1 MRKVSVTTNGGLR
14 IRWTAAGQIDAVS
27 LKNKALPV
35 SGSGGFSA
43 EECIVPD
50 GAMKNLGGFTGALSQ
65 RGKSLRFRGS
75 IQNAGLR
82 LNASI
87 KGGKF
92 IDVRGEVEDLTG
104 LDRALNVRL
113 TLPLELAG
121 WTWDNTA
128 ATSRTV
134 RPGNTY
140 PSREDDFLFL
150 GMKDERF
157 EDEMPE
163 PLCIKTNKLPFSC
176 VRTDTTGLAL
186 ALPNDEPRVFLI
198 QVDDTG
204 YHITFSLGVTPIT
217 EKFPS
222 RASFRVLIYAID
234 PAWGIRS
241 AAERYHAFFS
251 KLFKAQ
257 LNRHG
262 NCCSIGK
269 DRIPDGDFKALG
281 VAFQQND
288 YQWTDGEMPEN
299 VAEFCEKHG
308 LVSFHWRGPWYWF
321 HEAPGDITN
330 DEQMALLKAQ
340 AEGRAQ
346 GSHGR
351 NNQLQGCPDRLSAG
365 GAWNS
370 ALINEH
376 GKLDRVCFFYPH
388 YSCWLMPVNMDP
400 NLPKPNKSTL
410 AEDWQYRWRKL
421 WKKKSFRG
429 PRGVAYDALD
439 DFSGH
444 RRLNFRRDHIA
455 VMDVPPTFD
464 PDSGR
469 LCQVK
474 GFGDWAWARRHAKL
488 VRDDGGHIMA
498 NVNLEYAMMFCHPYI
513 DVIFRERALP
523 DYDEERLSVH
533 RMLTGGKPFC
543 FIGSGLHKATPAAI
557 RKMAER
563 ALLFG
568 MAPGPKGGEAFLRSV
583 MPAIQRVAGAGW
595 QPVTHAAADGLH
607 VERFGSRPGRLY
619 FTVRNTGS
627 RAARSELSID
637 VNALGLNLRKPLAVS
652 TLYGPAAGDF
662 TTENGTC
669 RGTIALPP
677 GRTCVLAVRL
687 VQTPRKRL

>member
-1 MRKVSVTTNGGLR
+1 MKKASVTTNDGLR
-14 IRWTAAGQIDAVS
+14 IRWTTTGEIDGGA
-27 LKNKALPV
+27 LKNKAMPV
-35 SGSGGFSA
+35 SGRGGFSVA
-43 EECIVPD
+43 ECLVPD
-50 GAMKNLGGFTGALSQ
+50 GTMKDLGAFTGTLSQ
-65 RGKSLRFRGS
+65 RGKSLRFSGG
-75 IQNAGLR
+75 IQNAGLT
-82 LNASI
+82 LDASI
-87 KGGKF
+87 QGGTY

-134 RPGNTY
+134 RAGETY
-140 PSREDDFLFL
+140 PSREDDVLYL
-150 GMKDERF
+150 GMKEERF
-157 EDEMPE
+157 ANEMPE

-176 VRTDTTGLAL
+176 VRSDTAGLAI

-204 YHITFSLGVTPIT
+204 YHITFSIGVTPIT
-217 EKFPS
+217 KNFPS
-222 RASFRVLIYAID
+222 RASFRVLVYPID

-241 AAERYHAFFS
+241 AAERYHTFFAKRF
-251 KLFKAQ
+251 KLH
-257 LNRHG
+257 LNKHG

-269 DRIPDGDFKALG
+269 DRLPKGDFKALG

-288 YQWTDGEMPEN
+288 YQWTNGEMPEC
-299 VAEFCEKHG
+299 VAEFCEKHD

-321 HEAPGDITN
+321 HEAPGNITS

-340 AEGRAQ
+340 AEGRAA

-351 NNQLQGCPDRLSAG
+351 NNQLFGCPDRLSAG
-365 GAWNS
+365 GAYNS
-370 ALINEH
+370 ALLNER

-421 WKKKSFRG
+421 WRKKSFRG

-444 RRLNFRRDHIA
+444 RRLNFRRDHLA
-455 VMDVPPTFD
+455 VMDIPPTFD

-488 VRDDGGHIMA
+488 VRNDGGHIMA

-523 DYDEERLSVH
+523 DYDEERRSVH

-543 FIGSGLHKATPAAI
+543 FIGSGLHDATPATVE
-557 RKMAER
+557 KMAER

-568 MAPGPKGGEAFLRSV
+568 MAPGKNGGAEFLRGI
-583 MPAIQRVAGAGW
+583 MPVLRRIAKAGW
-595 QPVTHAAADGLH
+595 QPVPHATAAGLH
-607 VERFGSRPGRLY
+607 VERFGQKRGRLY
-619 FTVRNTGS
+619 FALRNTG
-627 RAARSELSID
+627 ARSVESELVID
-637 VNALGLNLRKPLAVS
+637 TKALGLDASRKPLAVAA
-652 TLYGPAAGDF
+652 LYGTEGSAF
-662 TTENGTC
+662 TTRGGSC
-669 RGTIALPP
+669 RGSVALAP
-677 GRTCVLAVRL
+677 GRTCVLAVR
-687 VQTPRKRL
+687 